1 MKVKAIVRFDDAEH
15 VFIVPCG
22 NGDKTFKWLGNAI
35 SQRYSLSAP
44 NGSIRSR
51 ENFYGISDRVQYM
64 TNNITVPSGE
74 NPHPAEFLH
83 DHLHDGDSVL
93 IDMSSRIPVKKVSGA
108 PNATGWTKLAYSVSQ
123 DHLHADL
130 AEPEDDDE
138 EYYDEE
144 EEVGDDD
151 MNNEGL
157 PASEILAK
165 RAAKVN
171 FMKVVLHSQLIDE
184 KEVSR
189 QVSDIWG
196 MLSPKLR
203 LMKVGDQDDIK
214 HILEEYWDIF
224 LDIFA
229 AYQAPDEALPKS
241 AKGNDAMIID
251 LERFL
256 CLVDDASIFAAV
268 HAHAQA
274 SMLFRHALEY
284 FPMSGG
290 HGLYIEGFIMAL
302 ILISQLK
309 YNDTLDSKLRSPQ
322 KPGSL
327 AASQSATSI
336 SLKKS
341 ESAAKITMSALGQFS
356 WSCVDDFR
364 RLVEDYFL
372 PLAKELG
379 CHSHLRSV
387 FLSAACLSKIRDA
400 YSILQSTFDKESVKN
415 RDFPTTIS
423 KATMS
428 ELLYNAGLVATMG
441 TTADI
446 DKCGMLLEEVRH
458 GTIYGRRADVRNDDE
473 RFSYPDDEFTLAEFI
488 EAVARAGYYFFKDAA
503 QKKAAAAAAAGTPLD
518 PDEEVRR
525 SRVTPSPLPPSVLS
539 LLTHQLPMCVL

>member
-1 MKVKAIVRFDDAEH
+1 MKVKAIVRFDDSEH

-51 ENFYGISDRVQYM
+51 EHFYGISDRVQYM

-93 IDMSSRIPVKKVSGA
+93 IDLSSRIPVKKVSGA
-108 PNATGWTKLAYSVSQ
+108 PNSTGWTKLAYSVSQ

-130 AEPEDDDE
+130 AEPDDD
-138 EYYDEE
+138 
-144 EEVGDDD
+144 DDD
-151 MNNEGL
+151 SYADDEDFGEIDPKNEGI

-165 RAAKVN
+165 RASKVN
-171 FMKVVLHSQLIDE
+171 FMKIVLRSQLIDE
-184 KEVSR
+184 KEVTR
-189 QVSDIWG
+189 QVNDIWD
-196 MLSPKLR
+196 MLSSKLR
-203 LMKVGDQDDIK
+203 LMKSGDQADVVC
-214 HILEEYWDIF
+214 ILEEYWDIF

-229 AYQAPDEALPKS
+229 AYQAPDEANPKGG
-241 AKGNDAMIID
+241 KGKNVMIID
-251 LERFL
+251 MERFL
-256 CLVDDASIFAAV
+256 CLVDDAGIFPAV

-274 SMLFRHALEY
+274 TLVFRHAMDF
-284 FPMSGG
+284 FPMSEGN
-290 HGLYIEGFIMAL
+290 GLHLEGFIMAL
-302 ILISQLK
+302 ILVSQLK

-322 KPGSL
+322 RPGSL
-327 AASQSATSI
+327 SASSSATS
-336 SLKKS
+336 LGMRKS
-341 ESAAKITMSALGQFS
+341 DSSAKLTMSALGQFS
-356 WSCVDDFR
+356 WSCVQDFR
-364 RLVEDYFL
+364 RLIEDYFL

-387 FLSAACLSKIRDA
+387 FHSAGCLTKIRDV
-400 YSILQSTFDKESVKN
+400 YTSLQSLFDKESVKT

-423 KATMS
+423 KSVMS
-428 ELLYNAGLVATMG
+428 ELLYNAGLVSTMG

-458 GTIYGRRADVRNDDE
+458 GTIYGRGYDIRADDD

-503 QKKAAAAAAAGTPLD
+503 QKKAAAAAAAGNPID
-518 PDEEVRR
+518 PDEEV
-525 SRVTPSPLPPSVLS
+525 SCTSFVINPLFIF
-539 LLTHQLPMCVL
+539 HR